1 MEEAGGK
8 VGRRWQIAIAGGTR
22 NGKVA
27 GANGWHRRQ
36 RCMEV
41 AGGKVGGRWQIPIA
55 KGEPEM
61 ERWQARTS
69 GIEGNVAWRWQVAR
83 SEGGGK

>member
-1 MEEAGGK
+1 MPPTEKQWDGWQRCMEEAGGK

-41 AGGKVGGRWQIPIA
+41 AGGKVGGRWQ
-55 KGEPEM
+55 
-61 ERWQARTS
+61 
-69 GIEGNVAWRWQVAR
+69 VAR

>member
-1 MEEAGGK
+1 MPPTEK
-8 VGRRWQIAIAGGTR
+8 QWD
-22 NGKVA
+22 
-27 GANGWHRRQ
+27 GWQ
-36 RCMEV
+36 RCMEE

-55 KGEPEM
+55 RGEPEM